1 MNPCAHVQRSEDNLW
16 ALTLSFYLWVLLSS
30 SGVVAGTCTCWGIV
44 PALASFTHRAGHREG
59 SVDQG
64 SAFHGRELR
73 MVFICPKACKTS
85 EWTNNHTH
93 KRNLFQKPYVTQKP
107 KIITPRPFVEKVY
120 WFPETMGKNPS
131 VSDERSSLFLEVRRA
146 PREMRTWKELEI
158 LLSMIN
164 PQGIVPAGP

>member
-120 WFPETMGKNPS
+120 WFPETMGKKPI
-131 VSDERSSLFLEVRRA
+131 SLWWEKF
-146 PREMRTWKELEI
+146 
-158 LLSMIN
+158 
-164 PQGIVPAGP
+164 IVPGSQKSSKGNENMEGTRNIAQHD